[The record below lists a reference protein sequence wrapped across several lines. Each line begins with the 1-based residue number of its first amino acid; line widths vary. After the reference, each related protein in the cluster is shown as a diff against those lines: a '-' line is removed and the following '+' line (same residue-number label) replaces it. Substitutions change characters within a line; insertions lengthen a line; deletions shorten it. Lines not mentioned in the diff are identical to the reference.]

1 MSSTAGNTP
10 HDSAPHDNAK
20 SRAAIMSRVREALS
34 VPTKGRPAPTGTSIE
49 EFKECLPAVG
59 DDLDDRLELFER
71 YSELLKTQVF
81 TPGNREAAARCIA
94 DLAQAEGWSKVAYHP
109 FDGAQPCID
118 ALTSAPQPCQ
128 AMLIDGEYP
137 ADELEQCDAGITG
150 CEALISQ
157 TGSVLVTSQSSG
169 GRALSVLPPHHVVFA
184 TRSQLIADL
193 PDAYALLRQRYD
205 GAWPSFMSVIS
216 GPSRTGDIERI
227 LVLGAHGPKKLTVVI
242 VED

>member
-1 MSSTAGNTP
+1 MSADAGNLS
-10 HDSAPHDNAK
+10 HAPHDNAK
-20 SRAAIMSRVREALS
+20 SRSAIMARVREALA

-59 DDLDDRLELFER
+59 DSLDDRLELFER

-81 TPGNREAAARCIA
+81 TPGDNQAAARCIA
-94 DLAQAEGWSKVAYHP
+94 ELAQAEGWNKVAYHP
-109 FDGAQPCID
+109 FAGVQPCMD
-118 ALTSAPQPCQ
+118 ALATAEQPCET
-128 AMLIDGEYP
+128 MLIDGEYD
-137 ADELEQCDAGITG
+137 ANELEQCDAGITG

-169 GRALSVLPPHHVVFA
+169 GRALSVLPPHHVVLA

-205 GAWPSFMSVIS
+205 GAWPTFMSVIS

-242 VED
+242 TDD